1 MDRSQLMRL
10 ILEEKLGD
18 DPHFTLIKPIKFNIR
33 GYKKSSNMSFQ
44 IKLKGTSPSFTKY
57 GLSYKFFNAYSGR
70 G

>member
-33 GYKKSSNMSFQ
+33 GYKKSSNE
-44 IKLKGTSPSFTKY
+44 GADT
-57 GLSYKFFNAYSGR
+57 YKICRFK
-70 G
+70 